1 MRAGF
6 SLEAESGASDT
17 IFPPTLRSFLFF
29 QEGGED
35 GLDWES
41 AVSGFSLAMDAFA
54 VSVCMGACIPGRFG
68 RASLRMG
75 GACGLFQFLMPLG
88 GWAAGEWS
96 AGLMAALDHWLAF
109 GLLAFVGGGMI
120 RSALGP
126 SNHPCEGDATASP
139 RALFSLA
146 LATSIDAFV
155 VGAGFA
161 LVKKPVLDLALLA
174 GVFTALTC
182 VLGVCI
188 GRFVGCRFGRR
199 VELIGG
205 VLLILI
211 GLNILLT
218 HLMDHGGLEWVFSA
232 NGAPVM
238 TRKI

>member
-1 MRAGF
+1 
-6 SLEAESGASDT
+6 
-17 IFPPTLRSFLFF
+17 
-29 QEGGED
+29 
-35 GLDWES
+35 
-41 AVSGFSLAMDAFA
+41 
-54 VSVCMGACIPGRFG
+54 
-68 RASLRMG
+68 MG

-96 AGLMAALDHWLAF
+96 AGLMTALDHWLAF

-120 RSALGP
+120 RSALGS
-126 SNHPCEGDATASP
+126 SNLCEGDATASP
-139 RALFSLA
+139 GALFSLA

-161 LVKKPVLDLALLA
+161 LVNKPVLTLALLA

-182 VLGVCI
+182 ALGIYI

-211 GLNILLT
+211 GLDILLS
-218 HLMDHGGLEWVFSA
+218 HLLDHGGLERVMPVSSE
-232 NGAPVM
+232 NGAPAMV
-238 TRKI
+238 RKI

>member
-1 MRAGF
+1 MSWA
-6 SLEAESGASDT
+6 AV
-17 IFPPTLRSFLFF
+17 
-29 QEGGED
+29 
-35 GLDWES
+35 
-41 AVSGFSLAMDAFA
+41 VSGCSLAMDAFA
-54 VSVCMGACIPGRFG
+54 MSICVGACTVGSPWRP
-68 RASLRMG
+68 ASRLG
-75 GACGLFQFLMPLG
+75 LACGTFQFFMPLL
-88 GWAAGEWS
+88 GWKLGMAS
-96 AGLMAALDHWLAF
+96 ARWFSFWDHWLAF
-109 GLLAFVGGGMI
+109 GLLAFVGGGMVCDFLRGGEEECRDVT
-120 RSALGP
+120 RSLRLLL
-126 SNHPCEGDATASP
+126 TV
-139 RALFSLA
+139 A

-218 HLMDHGGLEWVFSA
+218 HLVDHGGLEWVFSA

>member
-1 MRAGF
+1 MG
-6 SLEAESGASDT
+6 
-17 IFPPTLRSFLFF
+17 
-29 QEGGED
+29 D

-41 AVSGFSLAMDAFA
+41 AVSGFSLALDAFA

-88 GWAAGEWS
+88 GWVAGEWS
-96 AGLMAALDHWLAF
+96 AGLMTALDHWLAF

-126 SNHPCEGDATASP
+126 SNLCDGDATASP
-139 RALFSLA
+139 GALFSLA

-161 LVKKPVLDLALLA
+161 LVNKPVLTLALLA

-182 VLGVCI
+182 VLGIYI

-218 HLMDHGGLEWVFSA
+218 HLLDHGGLEGAMSVLFA